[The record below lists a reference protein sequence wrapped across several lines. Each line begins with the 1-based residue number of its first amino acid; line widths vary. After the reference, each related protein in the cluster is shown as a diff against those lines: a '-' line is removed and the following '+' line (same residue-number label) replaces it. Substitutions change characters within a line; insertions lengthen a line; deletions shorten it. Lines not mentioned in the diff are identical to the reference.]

1 MTVAKSCYI
10 SWGLHVETVPLAGIK
25 ALLIS
30 LGSPR
35 KTRALLSGGRGFL
48 SSPLT
53 LSLQSHPLSQLQGLE
68 CRGVFSLNPPAGRWH
83 RVAPRWSLG
92 LFRVVELTEPS
103 GQTREHKGSAA
114 KNRNHAV
121 PCLGQP
127 GTAAA
132 TALYEYFWAT
142 RACRKKPRFL
152 NLLVEVGIHP
162 HHPLTHCFLPCLFSQ
177 FLLPSAEPLQSPEHG
192 VLFCVH
198 VSLHSHLWSLW
209 LISTHLKTLH
219 HPHHPQSVPQ
229 SRVYVLFFV
238 LFSTLYTPQC

>member
-35 KTRALLSGGRGFL
+35 RTRAPLLSGGRGFL

-53 LSLQSHPLSQLQGLE
+53 LSLQSHPFSQLQGWSVVEYSAWTL
-68 CRGVFSLNPPAGRWH
+68 LLPAGI
-83 RVAPRWSLG
+83 
-92 LFRVVELTEPS
+92 ELTPDNPWGSS
-103 GQTREHKGSAA
+103 GWWSWQSPAGKHPEHKESAA

-132 TALYEYFWAT
+132 TALYEYFWT
-142 RACRKKPRFL
+142 PRACRRKPRFL
-152 NLLVEVGIHP
+152 NPLLEVGIHP
-162 HHPLTHCFLPCLFSQ
+162 YHPSTHCFLPCLF
-177 FLLPSAEPLQSPEHG
+177 
-192 VLFCVH
+192 
-198 VSLHSHLWSLW
+198 
-209 LISTHLKTLH
+209 
-219 HPHHPQSVPQ
+219 
-229 SRVYVLFFV
+229 
-238 LFSTLYTPQC
+238 